1 MTIDRISGAFLFL
14 LGLFVAWEDRVLP
27 LGSHDR
33 PGPGYFPL
41 LLSVI
46 LGVLGLVLL
55 IRGRSS
61 PPLRSI
67 RWEEAKHA
75 AAILACSFLATFG
88 IERLGYRITMILV
101 LGFLFGVVE
110 RMKLW
115 QVAVLTVSL
124 SLGSFWVFDSLLRVI
139 LPRGGLGF

>member
-1 MTIDRISGAFLFL
+1 MTVDRLSGAFLFL

-46 LGVLGLVLL
+46 LGILGLVLL

-61 PPLRSI
+61 PSVRSI
-67 RWEEAKHA
+67 RWEEARHA

-88 IERLGYRITMILV
+88 IERLGYRVTMILV

-115 QVAVLTVSL
+115 QAAVLTVSL